1 MRLQAIIDLGKGLRA
16 ERDTNYQNTTHPDGL
31 DAFIDDWQCTYYAF
45 VEDTELKPIVTQIRG
60 YYAFDHATRSERIN
74 TAITILRML
83 YRALESKTV
92 QQTQQPVMQTMSPIN
107 TDVVPT
113 IEIPNS
119 STQLADPTPSVS
131 KNPPKRATKRN
142 DKATSNG
149 PVTLNSPLKF
159 APGITPSM
167 ARAFSRL
174 GVKTIRDMLHHYPFR
189 YDDFSKRTT
198 IEDVR
203 PGEVVSI
210 IARVIE
216 TKTFTMRNGSMG
228 LNVHV
233 EDDTGMLKLVF
244 FGQRWLIKQLQPG
257 MSIMVSGK
265 IEVFAGM
272 RQMSSPK
279 WQPYEPPRET
289 PSVAEVDDTQ
299 IIDNDELIHV
309 GRMVP
314 IHPLTTGLAD
324 RGARTVIKHIVDT
337 YADQLADPLP
347 DSVRQRAGLIDLT
360 SAIKRIHFPQTND
373 DVVAAKTRLGF
384 DEFLIIQLGVLQR
397 RISWQGTPG
406 YPMPYNA
413 DAHHALLSALP
424 FALTNA
430 QNRALGEI
438 FADINTTIPMA
449 RLLQGDVGS
458 GKTAVAAAA
467 ALQAIANGYQAAI
480 MAPTE
485 ILAEQHYHG
494 LSNLLGPI
502 SVRRTSQWQES
513 IDDDRRTR
521 LAEIQQLLGMDPN
534 QSDGVRIALL
544 TGSLGAK
551 DRRRVLEGVA
561 RGEIDL
567 IVGTHALIS
576 EGVQYLKLGFVVID
590 EQHRFGVE
598 QRQRLKDKGHNPHML
613 VMTATPIPRTLTM
626 TIYSDLDVS
635 VLDELP
641 PGRQE
646 IATKRIANSDR
657 PKAYAHIR
665 KQVAAGRQAFVICP
679 LVEESDKS
687 DLPSAEE
694 MFEKLQHEVFPDLR
708 VSLIHGKMNAK
719 DKDAIMVAFRNHE
732 ADILVAT
739 AVIEVGIDIPNASTI
754 MIEGADRFGLAQ
766 LHQFR
771 GRVGRGAH
779 KSYCILVSDN
789 DSETTEKRLTAM
801 VELRDGFALAEKDL
815 EIRGPG
821 EFFGTRQSGVPDLKI
836 AQLTDTR
843 LLQATQL
850 EARTILRKDPE
861 LSLIEHALLR
871 AQVEDFLARAV
882 DAN

>member
-1 MRLQAIIDLGKGLRA
+1 MRRQAIVDLGKGLRA
-16 ERDTNYQNTTHPDGL
+16 ERDTNYQNTAHPDGL
-31 DAFIDDWQCTYYAF
+31 DAFIDDWQCTYHAF
-45 VEDTELKPIVTQIRG
+45 VDDTELKPIVAKIRG
-60 YYAFDHATRSERIN
+60 YYAFDHTTRSERIN
-74 TAITILRML
+74 TAITVLRML
-83 YRALESKTV
+83 YRSTESTTTATEQSPPANTHV
-92 QQTQQPVMQTMSPIN
+92 ESAVEIMPDPPVPPA
-107 TDVVPT
+107 VVPAPSAPKT
-113 IEIPNS
+113 
-119 STQLADPTPSVS
+119 PT
-131 KNPPKRATKRN
+131 KRATKRS
-142 DKATSNG
+142 DKTPSDG
-149 PVTLNSPLKF
+149 PITLNSPLKGV
-159 APGITPSM
+159 PGITPSL
-167 ARAFSRL
+167 AQAFSRM

-198 IEDVR
+198 IGDVR
-203 PGEVVSI
+203 PGEIATI
-210 IARVIE
+210 IASITDV
-216 TKTFTMRNGSMG
+216 KAFTMRNGSTG
-228 LNVHV
+228 VNVQL
-233 EDDTGMLKLVF
+233 EDETGILKLVF
-244 FGQRWLIKQLQPG
+244 FGQRWLLRQLQPE

-265 IEVFAGM
+265 VELFGGM
-272 RQMSSPK
+272 RQMSSPD
-279 WQPYEPPRET
+279 WQPYQPL
-289 PSVAEVDDTQ
+289 SAE
-299 IIDNDELIHV
+299 ELIHV
-309 GRMVP
+309 GRLVP
-314 IHPLTTGLAD
+314 VHPLTKGLAE
-324 RGARTVIKHIVDT
+324 RSARTTIKHIVDT
-337 YADQLADPLP
+337 YADQIADPLP
-347 DSVRQRAGLIDLT
+347 DKVRQRAGVIDLA
-360 SAIKRIHFPQTND
+360 SAIKHIHFPQTND
-373 DVVAAKTRLGF
+373 DVVAARTRLGF
-384 DEFLIIQLGVLQR
+384 DEFLTIQLGVLQR
-397 RISWQGTPG
+397 KIHWQGEPG
-406 YPMPYNA
+406 YPMPYNP
-413 DAHHALLSALP
+413 DAHDALLSALP

-438 FADINTTIPMA
+438 FADIQAPIPMA

-458 GKTAVAAAA
+458 GKTAVAAAT
-467 ALQAIANGYQAAI
+467 ALQAVANGYQAAI

-485 ILAEQHYHG
+485 ILAEQHYRG

-502 SVRRTSQWQES
+502 SVRRASQWQES

-561 RGEIDL
+561 RGEVDL
-567 IVGTHALIS
+567 IIGTHALIS
-576 EGVQYLKLGFVVID
+576 EGVQYLRLGLVVVD

-626 TIYSDLDVS
+626 TIYGDLDTS

-646 IATKRIANSDR
+646 IATKRITNSDR

-665 KQVAAGRQAFVICP
+665 KQIAAGRQAFVICP

-694 MFEKLQHEVFPDLR
+694 MYEKLQHEVFPDLR
-708 VSLIHGKMNAK
+708 VSLIHGKMSAK

-771 GRVGRGAH
+771 GRVGRGAY
-779 KSYCILVSDN
+779 KSYCILVSDRDN
-789 DSETTEKRLTAM
+789 EATNKRLDAM
-801 VELRDGFALAEKDL
+801 VASRDGFVLAEKDL

-821 EFFGTRQSGVPDLKI
+821 EFFGTRQSGMPDLKI

-843 LLQATQL
+843 LLQAAQL
-850 EARTILRKDPE
+850 EARTILREDPE
-861 LSLIEHALLR
+861 LSHIAHVLLR
-871 AQVEDFLARAV
+871 TQVEDFWARAV